1 MTLLSVISNLY
12 YQRKNRNNSNL
23 KFTDIVPRY
32 NCRGCNRNLTSGN
45 PASIYQRQKIIQNTV
60 RVNSSLYAMNLAALS
75 TYQPPDN
82 KPQLING
89 DYVVP
94 AHVYWNQMSDR
105 AKPARQ
111 LVKNTNTA
119 SSTRHTITRHRPG
132 ALSPGGEGV
141 DIKHN
146 YYGRY
151 LNKLKQGSIRRGPI
165 PANFGGFIPFND
177 ANPVYGGKVMKLSIV
192 NSPKC
197 NCANDIS
204 NLKRI
209 YENASNYLQ
218 EQIMAVQYEYKIGDY
233 VYARKSEEDKAY
245 YKGIITNIL
254 NELYTVQFV
263 DDSMVRD
270 NLSYGDLIIYFNCD
284 CIQNLE
290 VSFES

>member
-12 YQRKNRNNSNL
+12 YQRKNGNNSKL
-23 KFTDIVPRY
+23 TFTDTMTRY
-32 NCRGCNRNLTSGN
+32 NCRGCNRNLTSNN

-75 TYQPPDN
+75 TYQPPSD

-89 DYVVP
+89 DYIVP
-94 AHVYWNQMSDR
+94 ANVYWNQMSDR
-105 AKPARQ
+105 ARPSRQ

-132 ALSPGGEGV
+132 ALSPGGDGV

-151 LNKLKQGSIRRGPI
+151 LNKLKQGSIRRGSI
-165 PANFGGFIPFND
+165 PSNFGGFIPFND
-177 ANPVYGGKVMKLSIV
+177 ANPIYGGKIMKLSII
-192 NSPKC
+192 NSRKC
-197 NCANDIS
+197 NCDNDNT
-204 NLKRI
+204 NLKKI

-233 VYARKSEEDKAY
+233 VYARKNEYDMEY
-245 YKGIITNIL
+245 YKGIITNIS
-254 NELYTVQFV
+254 NDFYTVQFV
-263 DDSMVRD
+263 DDNSIRYD
-270 NLSYGDLIIYFNCD
+270 LSYYDLIIYFACD

-290 VSFES
+290 VSFNS